1 MQEKGPSDGKKQITT
16 DAEIIQTE
24 ILKRKY
30 SGRFNERTEYL
41 RRKVTIPF
49 DVPKPV
55 RGKSF
60 NSLLTSLLM
69 VHYYKL

>member
-1 MQEKGPSDGKKQITT
+1 MQEKGPGDGRKQITT
-16 DAEIIQTE
+16 DVEIIQTE

-30 SGRFNERTEYL
+30 AGRFLEKTSYL

-55 RGKSF
+55 RGEF
-60 NSLLTSLLM
+60 QDR
-69 VHYYKL
+69 